1 MKESTLIEMQKK
13 IDSLTRVV
21 QGMMNEINSIK
32 DFSIGTIETMKLMP
46 DYDDAIE
53 KLKKRLAKESI
64 KNEDT
69 KLDI

>member
-1 MKESTLIEMQKK
+1 MQKK

-21 QGMMNEINSIK
+21 QGVINEINNIK

-46 DYDDAIE
+46 DYDEAIE
-53 KLKKRLAKESI
+53 KLKEKLAKDSKKE
-64 KNEDT
+64 ET

>member
-21 QGMMNEINSIK
+21 QGLINEINSIK

-46 DYDDAIE
+46 DYDKAIE
-53 KLKKRLAKESI
+53 KLKEKIAKDSKKE
-64 KNEDT
+64 ET

>member
-21 QGMMNEINSIK
+21 QGVINEINNIK

-46 DYDDAIE
+46 DYDEAIE
-53 KLKKRLAKESI
+53 KLKEKIAKDSKKE
-64 KNEDT
+64 ET

>member
-21 QGMMNEINSIK
+21 QGLINEINNIK

-46 DYDDAIE
+46 DYDEAIE
-53 KLKKRLAKESI
+53 KLKEKISEDSSENKE
-64 KNEDT
+64 T